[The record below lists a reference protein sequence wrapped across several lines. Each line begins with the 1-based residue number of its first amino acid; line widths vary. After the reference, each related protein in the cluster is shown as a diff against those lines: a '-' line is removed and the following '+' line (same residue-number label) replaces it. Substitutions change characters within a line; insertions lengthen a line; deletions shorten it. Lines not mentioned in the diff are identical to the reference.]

1 MNYLFVYGTLMK
13 NENNPYN
20 ELIQSNSSLIGKG
33 YIHAKKYDLGHY
45 PGVKLD
51 SKKEHQTYG
60 ELYEVKTNAEHVF
73 SELDFYEVY
82 TPNDIENSLFVRKEA
97 SVFLNRNETEFK
109 AWTYEYAKAI
119 K

>member
-1 MNYLFVYGTLMK
+1 MK

-60 ELYEVKTNAEHVF
+60 ELYEVKTNTEHVF

-97 SVFLNRNETEFK
+97 SVYLNRNETEFK

>member
-20 ELIQSNSSLIGKG
+20 ELIQANSSLVGKG
-33 YIHAKKYDLGHY
+33 FIYAKKHDLGHY
-45 PGVKLD
+45 PGIKLD
-51 SKKEHQTYG
+51 SNKEHQTYG
-60 ELYEVKTNAEHVF
+60 ELYEVKTNTEQVF

-82 TPNDIENSLFVRKEA
+82 MPSDLEKSLFIRKEA
-97 SVFLNRNETEFK
+97 SVFLNGNTEFK
-109 AWTYEYAKAI
+109 AWTYEYAKPV